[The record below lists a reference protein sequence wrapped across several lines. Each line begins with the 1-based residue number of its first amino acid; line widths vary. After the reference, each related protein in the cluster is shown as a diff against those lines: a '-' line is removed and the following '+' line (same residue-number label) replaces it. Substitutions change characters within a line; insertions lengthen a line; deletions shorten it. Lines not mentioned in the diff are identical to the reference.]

1 VSNSSWPA
9 EYWSGPSKDGTVFMV
24 LNPANETRHM
34 TFNLTESPWI
44 RAGRKYTM
52 HVRAVACSYDR
63 SRF

>member
-1 VSNSSWPA
+1 
-9 EYWSGPSKDGTVFMV
+9 MI

-52 HVRAVACSYDR
+52 HVRGMLCSR
-63 SRF
+63 NCSRF

>member
-1 VSNSSWPA
+1 
-9 EYWSGPSKDGTVFMV
+9 MV

-52 HVRAVACSYDR
+52 HVRAVACSHNR